1 MDYQSEDSIRSCADL
16 ASQGQPL
23 DLVLVTTGIL
33 HETNLRPEKSLR
45 ELSFEKF
52 QRLFA
57 VNTIVPALVAKH
69 FLPRLN
75 RDTPSFFATLSARVG
90 SIGDNKLGGWYGY
103 RASKAALNQ
112 FVRTAA
118 VELKRR
124 KPLAICVAL
133 HPGTV
138 ESKLSAPFAKSGLEV
153 RSAKDAAS
161 QLLTVLDGLTP
172 ADSGQFFDYCGRR
185 LPW

>member
-1 MDYQSEDSIRSCADL
+1 M
-16 ASQGQPL
+16 
-23 DLVLVTTGIL
+23 
-33 HETNLRPEKSLR
+33 PEKSWQQLDPER
-45 ELSFEKF
+45 LMKSFRINSIGPATLMKHLLPLMPRD
-52 QRLFA
+52 QRS
-57 VNTIVPALVAKH
+57 V
-69 FLPRLN
+69 
-75 RDTPSFFATLSARVG
+75 FATLSARVG